1 MVEKC
6 SEVFSLHVGHSIAK
20 SNSSYSLC
28 IPAYASPLLTTV
40 IAISDREIPKHETT
54 NKNSYTASIFS
65 IFKGIDL

>member
-6 SEVFSLHVGHSIAK
+6 SEVFSLHVGHSIAI

-28 IPAYASPLLTTV
+28 IPAYASPLLTAV
-40 IAISDREIPKHETT
+40 IAIDREIPKHETT